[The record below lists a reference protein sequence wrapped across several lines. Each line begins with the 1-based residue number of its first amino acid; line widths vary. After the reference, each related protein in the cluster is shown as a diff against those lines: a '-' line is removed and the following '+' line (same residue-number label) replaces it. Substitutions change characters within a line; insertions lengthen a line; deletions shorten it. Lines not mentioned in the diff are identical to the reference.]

1 MCFAQIL
8 LKNIHFRKE
17 NNMGKKLRIA
27 ALLVIIA
34 ILATSCNFGAKSLV
48 PSETPGTTQPT
59 DSTPDNNTPGET
71 NTPEPTP
78 ESTPEPTP
86 TPEAKEPIKVKAV
99 YVTGP
104 VAGTRIDKL
113 IELVEKTELNSLV
126 IDIKEGGYVNYE
138 SNVPLVKELGLYK
151 KNYNVE
157 EILKKCHEKNIY
169 VIGRIVVFRDD
180 GLATKKPEYAIK
192 KPNGSLWK
200 EGDHGAWTNP
210 YLEGVQDYNIE
221 IAKEAVRLGFD
232 EIQYDYVR
240 FPTAKASEVY
250 YGENMPEKINAISDF
265 LKKSAEEIKK
275 VKDVPVSAD
284 IFAIV
289 AESER
294 DGKTIGQHLELVGL
308 HIDYISP
315 MIYPSHYANA
325 ASKGPM
331 SNGVGQKINGVLF
344 TAPDLKPYDVVYQTL
359 LKTKER
365 ISAVP
370 EYKAK
375 VRPYLQDFTASY
387 LPTGYWQTYGPE
399 QVRAQIQAVYD
410 AGYEEWILWNSKNIY
425 TEGALLPAEN

>member
-1 MCFAQIL
+1 
-8 LKNIHFRKE
+8 
-17 NNMGKKLRIA
+17 MGKKLRIA
-27 ALLVIIA
+27 TLLVIIA
-34 ILATSCNFGAKSLV
+34 MLATSCNIGANS
-48 PSETPGTTQPT
+48 PAPTETTGTTQPA
-59 DSTPDNNTPGET
+59 DSTPDNNTPDET
-71 NTPEPTP
+71 ITPEPTP
-78 ESTPEPTP
+78 EATPEPAP
-86 TPEAKEPIKVKAV
+86 TPEAKENVKVKAV

-192 KPNGSLWK
+192 KPNGSIWK

-240 FPTAKASEVY
+240 FPTAKASEVN

-284 IFAIV
+284 IFGIV

-315 MIYPSHYANA
+315 MVYPSHYANA
-325 ASKGPM
+325 SNKTMG
-331 SNGVGQKINGVLF
+331 NGVGQRINGVLF
-344 TAPDLKPYDVVYQTL
+344 TAPDLKPYEVVYNAL
-359 LKTKER
+359 LKTKSR
-365 ISAVP
+365 IEAVP
-370 EYKAK
+370 GYKAK
-375 VRPYLQDFTASY
+375 IRPYLQDFTAKY
-387 LPTGYWQTYGPE
+387 LPEGYFQVYGPE

-410 AGYEEWILWNSKNIY
+410 AGYEEWILWNSRNNY
-425 TEGALLPAEN
+425 TMGALLPEGAE